1 MLEKLN
7 IMRCR
12 AVSIDFSGPYNAT
25 RLTQS
30 LVKLQESLNASADFA
45 FVFLSSDYLLNLE
58 EFVDIVRV
66 DGHVVELVGCT
77 CLGRTFDGA
86 ERESG
91 SGFSLLA
98 VHAPE
103 VGMRI
108 TELSQEKLG
117 GAVDVVSRNFELNH
131 PNGWIGLLNPFGL
144 SVEQFL
150 NEWNGAFPGI
160 PMAGGLASGGDENLA
175 VFHNNVI
182 LPGLILG
189 LEGSLAVVA
198 GVSPGCR
205 PIGEPL
211 TVTRAEKNVVYSL
224 GSRPAYEALESA
236 FQSLSDLEKAGAQG
250 NLFAGLASSEYV
262 DEFEAEHF
270 LVRSILGADPASGAV
285 VIGGIP
291 RIGQTLQYQIRDSA
305 SADTAMRA
313 TLKQA
318 AGEFHTPLASIL
330 FPCLER
336 GSKFFGMPDHDAGL
350 LEAVLGKHPSV
361 GFFCGGEIG
370 PVAGRNCLHTHAAAF
385 AALVESKI

>member
-1 MLEKLN
+1 MG
-7 IMRCR
+7 CS
-12 AVSIDFSGPYNAT
+12 AVSIDFSGPYNASLVADT
-25 RLTQS
+25 VRRFHQS
-30 LVKLQESLNASADFA
+30 LKTSADFA
-45 FVFLSSDYLLNLE
+45 FVFLSSDYLLKLE
-58 EFVDIVRV
+58 EFADIVRV

-77 CLGRTFDGA
+77 SLGRAFNGA

-103 VGMRI
+103 VRVMI
-108 TELSQEKLG
+108 TELSQEQLEGTAPATKLDPN
-117 GAVDVVSRNFELNH
+117 VRE
-131 PNGWIGLLNPFGL
+131 PNGWIGFLNPFGL

-150 NEWNGAFPGI
+150 IEWNSRFPGI
-160 PMAGGLASGGDENLA
+160 PMAGGLASGVDENMA
-175 VFHNNVI
+175 VFRNNTIV
-182 LPGLILG
+182 PGLALG
-189 LEGSLAVVA
+189 LEGPLSIVA

-211 TVTRAEKNVVYSL
+211 TVTRADKNVVYSL

-262 DEFEAEHF
+262 DEFAAEHF

-291 RIGQTLQYQIRDSA
+291 RVGQTLQYQIRDSA
-305 SADTAMRA
+305 SADVAMRA
-313 TLKQA
+313 SLKQA
-318 AGEFHTPLASIL
+318 AGSVHTPLASIL
-330 FPCLER
+330 FSCLER

-350 LEAVLGKHPSV
+350 MEAELGDHPSV

-370 PVAGRNCLHTHAAAF
+370 PVAGKNCLHTHAAAF
-385 AALVESKI
+385 AVLVENQKRDSHV